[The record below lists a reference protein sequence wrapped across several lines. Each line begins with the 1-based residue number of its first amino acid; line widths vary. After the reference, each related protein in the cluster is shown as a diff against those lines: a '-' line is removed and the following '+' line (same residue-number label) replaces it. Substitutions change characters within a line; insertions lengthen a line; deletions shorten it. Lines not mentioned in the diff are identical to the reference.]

1 MTDLLRRLDQVH
13 PREMPA
19 VVDDVL
25 TALPGVVGT
34 RLLLLDQDGRVLLP
48 FGTASVPPYDSGSSA
63 DGLDVESSTP
73 GSAVAAS
80 GPVLEPVGAS
90 RVDVH
95 LALRER
101 SETLG
106 VLTVTC
112 QGDAP
117 EDAVIVPATLA
128 ELSEAALELGYV
140 LAGSGAW
147 SDHVTVARRAHP
159 MTLPAELQWMNLP
172 LQGLRGPGFA
182 AAGKVLPTYEVGGDL
197 FDLSWGPRGPWLT
210 VADALGHGLRSSLLA
225 HAAIGTARHA
235 RRCGLDLATQA
246 GMADRTLLQQW
257 DGLNFVTAVLAE
269 LDVEAGVLRW
279 VNAGHLPP
287 LLLRDGTVEVLA
299 RTPQRPLGLLEET
312 SYVTHEL
319 PVRPGDRLV
328 VVSDGMTE
336 AHRKGGSSGPFG
348 HQRLQGAVL
357 AAATLSPADAVRG
370 AVRLVDD
377 WTSGEAR
384 DDATML
390 VVDVLAP

>member
-1 MTDLLRRLDQVH
+1 VTGLLRRLDQVH

-19 VVDDVL
+19 VVEDVL
-25 TALPGVVGT
+25 TALPGVVAT

-48 FGTASVPPYDSGSSA
+48 YGTASVPPFEIASSA

-147 SDHVTVARRAHP
+147 SDHITVTRRAYP
-159 MTLPAELQWMNLP
+159 MTLPAELQWM
-172 LQGLRGPGFA
+172 RGVGFA

-197 FDLSWGPRGPWLT
+197 FDLSWGVRGPWLT

-235 RRCGLDLATQA
+235 RRCGLDLSTQA

-279 VNAGHLPP
+279 VNAGHPPP
-287 LLLRDGTVEVLA
+287 LLLRDGNVEVLG

-336 AHRKGGSSGPFG
+336 AHRKGNPSGPFG